1 MHHGRNRVT
10 IQTWASP
17 LGCRTIP
24 AQIEAASL
32 VLLNKTDLYS
42 SCLVEET
49 EATIRGIHPTV
60 PIERTSYCRTE
71 VDVFGKRPSVAAH
84 GELGGVWIPT
94 T

>member
-17 LGCRTIP
+17 LGCRAFARRSRPP
-24 AQIEAASL
+24 AGPAEQDRSL
-32 VLLNKTDLYS
+32 FLGV
-42 SCLVEET
+42 VEET

-71 VDVFGKRPSVAAH
+71 VDVFGNGLRLRPTANW
-84 GELGGVWIPT
+84 GRVWIPT